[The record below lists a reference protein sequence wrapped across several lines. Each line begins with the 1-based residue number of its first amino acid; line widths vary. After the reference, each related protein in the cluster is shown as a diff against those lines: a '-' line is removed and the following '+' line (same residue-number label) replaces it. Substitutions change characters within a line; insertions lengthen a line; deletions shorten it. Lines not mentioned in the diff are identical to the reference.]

1 MTTESFATTNAVTA
15 EAATQTVRAPL
26 RPMTL
31 IGVFQDPDNNHILLR
46 DRSGAIVRLETDTL
60 LGDLTLIGI
69 GDGWAM
75 VQEGA
80 TIHRLVI
87 G

>member
-1 MTTESFATTNAVTA
+1 MARTNNPTA
-15 EAATQTVRAPL
+15 QAATQTVRAPL

-31 IGVFQDPDNNHILLR
+31 IGVFGSPDGSHILMR
-46 DRSGAIVRLETDTL
+46 TRTGAIVRLETGQTVDGLELKQT
-60 LGDLTLIGI
+60 

-75 VQEGA
+75 IAEGR
-80 TIHRLVI
+80 TIHRLVL

>member
-1 MTTESFATTNAVTA
+1 MTTQPLTATNAVTA
-15 EAATQTVRAPL
+15 DAATQTVRAPL

-31 IGVFQDPDNNHILLR
+31 IGVFQGPENDHVLLR
-46 DRSGAIVRLETDTL
+46 TRSGAIVRLETDAL
-60 LGDLTLIGI
+60 LGDLTLIGT

-75 VQEGA
+75 IQEGA